1 MSGHAARGAALGVFA
16 LAMINVAAIVS
27 PRNAPMMAEYG
38 WTMFFYLGVAVLL
51 FLIPIALAS
60 AELAT
65 GWPEAGGVYAW
76 VREAFGHR
84 SGFLAVWCD
93 WSENLAWFPTVLS
106 FIAGSLA
113 YAINP
118 SLAGDSVYLVI
129 VMLAVFWGAT
139 ILNFLRVEQSTL
151 VVSVGTILGAFLPIL
166 LMAGLAV
173 AWFAKGNE
181 SQIPFSAGELV
192 PAFSGQQLIFLGG
205 ILLMFAGM
213 EMAGF
218 HARETRDPRRDY
230 PRATLL
236 SVVVIIVFAVASSL
250 SLALVVPRHEI
261 SLLAGTM
268 QAFKDM
274 LDGVGIGF
282 LVKPVAILLVLGGV
296 AHLSPWI
303 LGPAKGL
310 AAVARNG
317 YLPPVLGRLSGNR
330 IPVQGLLVQGVGGTV
345 FCLLF
350 LFLPNANA
358 TYGMLTAMTAQVIVV
373 MYVLIFAALIKLR
386 YSQPDTE
393 RAYRIPGGRIGVW
406 VVGGAG
412 ILACAFAFVC
422 GFFPPGD
429 WAAWTTAERIQY
441 YVTMSVGFLVLTA
454 PPFVLRLVK
463 REGWPRMEPAPALEA
478 EL

>member
-1 MSGHAARGAALGVFA
+1 MSHPVAKGATLGVFA

-38 WTMFFYLGVAVLL
+38 WTMFFYLGVAILL

-65 GWPEAGGVYAW
+65 GWPQAGGVYAW

-84 SGFLAVWCD
+84 RGFLAVWSD

-113 YAINP
+113 YAIDP
-118 SLAGDSVYLVI
+118 SLAGNSVYLVI
-129 VMLAVFWGAT
+129 VMLSVFWGAT

-151 VVSVGTILGAFLPIL
+151 VVTIGTILGAFLPII
-166 LMAGLAV
+166 LMAGLAI
-173 AWFAKGNE
+173 AWFAKGKE
-181 SQIPFSAGELV
+181 SQIPFSADELI
-192 PAFSGQQLIFLGG
+192 PAFSGQQLVFLGG

-230 PRATLL
+230 PRATLVAVL
-236 SVVVIIVFAVASSL
+236 IIVVFAIASSL
-250 SLALVVPRHEI
+250 SLALVVPSKEI

-268 QAFKDM
+268 QAFQDM

-310 AAVARNG
+310 ASVARQG
-317 YLPPVLGRLSGNR
+317 YLPPALGRMSGNR
-330 IPVQGLLVQGVGGTV
+330 IPVQGLIVQALGGTV

-386 YSQPDTE
+386 YTQPDTP
-393 RAYRIPGGRIGVW
+393 RAYRVPGGKVGVW
-406 VVGGAG
+406 ITGGAG

-441 YVTMSVGFLVLTA
+441 YAIMIVGFLVLVS
-454 PPFVLRLVK
+454 PPFILRAVK
-463 REGWPRMEPAPALEA
+463 REGWPRMEPSQALEA
-478 EL
+478 EA